1 MAGKITVSTIN
12 DSSGVL
18 ATQNGMTGIAK
29 AWVQFTDIAGVVL
42 VIQSFNCSSI
52 VRNATG
58 YFTFNFTTAMANA
71 GYAPSGSAGG
81 TLATNSGAV
90 SVFQTPSTGVVVAP
104 TTSAFVFTS
113 YSTGGAPFDPTYV
126 CVSVLGS

>member
-1 MAGKITVSTIN
+1 MAGKLTISTLN

-29 AWVQFTDIAGVVL
+29 AWVQFGDVGGTVTIN
-42 VIQSFNCSSI
+42 QSFNCSSV

-58 YFTFNFTTAMANA
+58 YFTFNFTTAMANT

-81 TLATNSGAV
+81 TLALNSGAV
-90 SVFQTPSTGVVVAP
+90 SVFQTPATGVVVAP

-113 YSTGGAPFDPTYV
+113 YTTGGAPFDPTYV